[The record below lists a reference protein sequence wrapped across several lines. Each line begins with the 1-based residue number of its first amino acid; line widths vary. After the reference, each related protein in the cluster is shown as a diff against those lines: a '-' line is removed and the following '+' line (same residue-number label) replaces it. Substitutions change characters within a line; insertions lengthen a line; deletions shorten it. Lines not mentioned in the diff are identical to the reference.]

1 LEKHCEL
8 DNHIVI
14 DTLGVGIKYFSSN
27 RLRKELDRCQNFDL
41 PEMRKYEFG
50 ENILKGIEVKVSRSD
65 FKNGFICTGCNY
77 HYVLSPMRLIAPYE
91 IPEGIGLIEYNK
103 YKFSY
108 DTNPQLEK
116 YPNSRPFKIK
126 GLRLVKKPR
135 FQHVPRFQVD
145 NAIMEIINKKQSQN
159 RLLILQEI
167 EDNIES
173 MTYQKREIAKI
184 SVSS

>member
-8 DNHIVI
+8 DNHIII

-27 RLRKELDRCQNFDL
+27 RLIKELDRCRNFYL
-41 PEMRKYEFG
+41 PEIRKYEFG
-50 ENILKGIEVKVSRSD
+50 ENILRGIEVKVSRSD

-103 YKFSY
+103 YKFSARL
-108 DTNPQLEK
+108 NQQLEM
-116 YPNSRPFKIK
+116 YPESRPFQIK

-145 NAIMEIINKKQSQN
+145 NAIMEIINKKQSQY
-159 RLLILQEI
+159 RMSILQEI
-167 EDNIES
+167 EKNIES
-173 MTYQKREIAKI
+173 MTYQKREIAGI
-184 SVSS
+184 SDSS